1 MPTLLQTDFPN
12 VKIIISLLILL
23 FLLFVLS
30 AGKSPY
36 LKINRAS
43 SAIIGSCFIIIF
55 RILNFDQAVN
65 SVDIRTIVILFNMML
80 LSGSLKLAGFFPMA
94 GSFLTSNAKNRIVLL
109 YLTIFITGIFS
120 MIIINDIV
128 CLLFTPI
135 VIIICSRTKT
145 YPIPFLLGV
154 ALASN
159 IGSACSLIGNPQNI
173 MIANMSKISFT
184 TYFIKTVPI
193 SLLGL
198 ILVAVSLHIIYRNRL
213 PKETLNI
220 KYKRFIFHKYL
231 VYKSILILFFVV
243 LGFVLNLNQVVVS
256 SLGVAFLMLTRR
268 IKPEKLIKEVDY
280 SLLLTFIGLFIVIG
294 GVEKSGIINILVN
307 DIGYGFFKNTSF
319 FSLLTAILSN
329 IIGNVPAVMMLHY
342 FIPNENANYGWTM
355 LAIISTLA
363 GNLTLTGSIANLIVA
378 EIAKKNKIE
387 VKFLDYLKIGFPTT
401 IFLILLSILI
411 IK

>member
-1 MPTLLQTDFPN
+1 MNTLLQINYPD

-43 SAIIGSCFIIIF
+43 SAIIGSCFVIIF
-55 RILNFDQAVN
+55 RILNFDQAVS
-65 SVDIRTIVILFNMML
+65 SVDIRTIVLLFNMMI

-94 GSFLTSNAKNRIVLL
+94 GSFLVSNAKNRVVLL

-120 MIIINDIV
+120 MIVINDIV

-135 VIIICSRTKT
+135 VIIICYRTKT

-159 IGSACSLIGNPQNI
+159 IGSTCSLIGNPQNI
-173 MIANMSKISFT
+173 MIANLSKIPFT
-184 TYFIKTVPI
+184 VYFIKTLPI

-198 ILVAVSLHIIYRNRL
+198 ILVAVSLHTTYKDKL
-213 PKETLNI
+213 PKDVLNI
-220 KYKRFIFHKYL
+220 KYRKFVFHKYL

-243 LGFVLNLNQVVVS
+243 LGFVINLNQVIIS

-268 IKPEKLIKEVDY
+268 IKSEKLLKEVDY

-294 GVEKSGIINILVN
+294 GVEKSGVINILVN
-307 DIGYGFFKNTSF
+307 DIGYNLFKNTTF
-319 FSLLTAILSN
+319 FSFLTAILSN
-329 IIGNVPAVMMLHY
+329 IIGNVPAVMMLRY
-342 FIPNENANYGWTM
+342 LIPNENATYGWTM
-355 LAIISTLA
+355 LAVISTLA

-387 VKFLDYLKIGFPTT
+387 VKFIDYLKIGFPTT
-401 IFLILLSILI
+401 IFLIILSILI